1 MTLDA
6 IPSTK
11 PLNVA
16 IVGAGIIGNNHAKA
30 LLRLCE
36 VRISAVV
43 DSDTEAGETL
53 AARIADE
60 TGSTPRRF
68 GRLSE
73 ALADGDVDM
82 IVICVPSGAHL
93 AVAEEALAAGRH
105 VVVEKPLDA
114 SLVAARH
121 LAQLASAAVAR
132 GQVFAVVSQHRF
144 DPASVAV
151 AGAVAAGDLGRITS
165 AVASVAWW
173 RSQDYYD
180 SAGWRGT
187 WAQDGG
193 GATMNQGV
201 HTVDL
206 LLWYL
211 GEPVEVFAYTATLAH
226 ERIEVEDVAVATVR
240 FASGA
245 LAVLHAT
252 TAAYPGL
259 AVRLAVHG
267 SRGSAVIHDDQ
278 LEYLHV
284 AGAARDDDM
293 AHAGAPGGGDD
304 TNQAAA
310 AVPAAELRGGD
321 RGPDSFV
328 VGHLRQYRDVVDA
341 INEQR
346 SATLSADDALL
357 AVAVV
362 KAMYV
367 SAHLN
372 CPISVAAMLA
382 GDYDDV
388 LAAVE
393 K

>member
-1 MTLDA
+1 
-6 IPSTK
+6 
-11 PLNVA
+11 
-16 IVGAGIIGNNHAKA
+16 
-30 LLRLCE
+30 
-36 VRISAVV
+36 
-43 DSDTEAGETL
+43 
-53 AARIADE
+53 
-60 TGSTPRRF
+60 
-68 GRLSE
+68 
-73 ALADGDVDM
+73 
-82 IVICVPSGAHL
+82 
-93 AVAEEALAAGRH
+93 
-105 VVVEKPLDA
+105 
-114 SLVAARH
+114 
-121 LAQLASAAVAR
+121 
-132 GQVFAVVSQHRF
+132 
-144 DPASVAV
+144 
-151 AGAVAAGDLGRITS
+151 
-165 AVASVAWW
+165 
-173 RSQDYYD
+173 
-180 SAGWRGT
+180 
-187 WAQDGG
+187 
-193 GATMNQGV
+193 MNQGV

-284 AGAARDDDM
+284 AGAVS
-293 AHAGAPGGGDD
+293 GDD
-304 TNQAAA
+304 TNQAAG

-328 VGHLRQYRDVVDA
+328 VGHLRQYRDIVDA
-341 INEQR
+341 INEHR
-346 SATLSADDALL
+346 PAAVGADDALL

-372 CPISVAAMLA
+372 GPISVAAVLA
-382 GDYDDV
+382 GDFDDV
-388 LAAVE
+388 LAVVE

>member
-1 MTLDA
+1 M
-6 IPSTK
+6 
-11 PLNVA
+11 
-16 IVGAGIIGNNHAKA
+16 
-30 LLRLCE
+30 
-36 VRISAVV
+36 
-43 DSDTEAGETL
+43 
-53 AARIADE
+53 
-60 TGSTPRRF
+60 
-68 GRLSE
+68 
-73 ALADGDVDM
+73 
-82 IVICVPSGAHL
+82 
-93 AVAEEALAAGRH
+93 
-105 VVVEKPLDA
+105 
-114 SLVAARH
+114 
-121 LAQLASAAVAR
+121 
-132 GQVFAVVSQHRF
+132 
-144 DPASVAV
+144 
-151 AGAVAAGDLGRITS
+151 AAGDLGRITS

-187 WAQDGG
+187 WTQDGG
-193 GATMNQGV
+193 GAIMNQGV

-206 LLWYL
+206 LLWFL

-284 AGAARDDDM
+284 AGAAGDCDD
-293 AHAGAPGGGDD
+293 A
-304 TNQAAA
+304 NQAAA

-321 RGPDSFV
+321 RGLDSFV
-328 VGHLRQYRDVVDA
+328 VGHLRQYRDIVDA
-341 INEQR
+341 INEHR
-346 SATLSADDALL
+346 SAAVGADDALL

-372 CPISVAAMLA
+372 GPISVAAMLA
-382 GDYDDV
+382 GDFDDV